1 MWHPVAAPAMTPA
14 WPWWDHWFF
23 ALSSLLS
30 SSQFCLSSLCPH
42 SSVSLQF
49 LYHLHAPFIGTGILS
64 VLACFRR
71 AMPNIC
77 IMAPKRVSLC
87 LRHGLPPPPPQL
99 PVSAVSDWWSSL
111 ASSLCRTHGTGLVVI
126 DWSSQA
132 NSLVSFWM
140 WCLGCPRW
148 GYFSFWIILHSGIPS
163 GSANCWTGV
172 HLRVL
177 LCLGPLAPDWWLS
190 KGCSLP
196 APREY

>member
-1 MWHPVAAPAMTPA
+1 VSWLV
-14 WPWWDHWFF
+14 
-23 ALSSLLS
+23 SGG
-30 SSQFCLSSLCPH
+30 LCPISALWH
-42 SSVSLQF
+42 QKGSPYVS
-49 LYHLHAPFIGTGILS
+49 G
-64 VLACFRR
+64 
-71 AMPNIC
+71 M
-77 IMAPKRVSLC
+77 VS
-87 LRHGLPPPPPQL
+87 PPPPPQL